1 MHHIFVIDAAAPN
14 MVLVANGEKNIC
26 YKYAL
31 NSTSEVTNNNNSHIT
46 RILLCV
52 EAVGIRSI
60 TEFKKVK
67 KRANLQKTCIKQS
80 SLCTANYND
89 LYFVI
94 K

>member
-1 MHHIFVIDAAAPN
+1 M
-14 MVLVANGEKNIC
+14 VANGEKNIC

-31 NSTSEVTNNNNSHIT
+31 NSTSEVIINNNSHIT

-52 EAVGIRSI
+52 EAVRIRSI
-60 TEFKKVK
+60 IEFKKIK
-67 KRANLQKTCIKQS
+67 KEQIYRKQG
-80 SLCTANYND
+80 SLCTANND

>member
-1 MHHIFVIDAAAPN
+1 LHHIFVIDAAPN

-52 EAVGIRSI
+52 EAVRIRSI
-60 TEFKKVK
+60 IEFKKVK
-67 KRANLQKTCIKQS
+67 KRANLQKTCIKQG
-80 SLCTANYND
+80 SLCTANND